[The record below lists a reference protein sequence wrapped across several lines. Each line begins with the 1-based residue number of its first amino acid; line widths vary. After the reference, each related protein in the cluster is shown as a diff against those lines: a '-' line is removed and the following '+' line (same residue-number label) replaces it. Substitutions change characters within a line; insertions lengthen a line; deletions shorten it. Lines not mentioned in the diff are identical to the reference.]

1 MLFSLL
7 PYVIGI
13 TALLLPLSHWL
24 YFLPKCFPAINRKS
38 GESQKAPK
46 TLIRF
51 GLPLHI
57 SKYLLT
63 PFKLTPFKL
72 TTPAESYGQ
81 IKSRKKKCIA
91 SSHSFCVGAG
101 LDKLAER
108 ENIQGTEVY
117 RKPFKHI
124 TLVTLRSLRIKAK
137 CTDSHSF
144 TALHRNNCIKGKEFK
159 KFNTK

>member
-13 TALLLPLSHWL
+13 TALLLPRSHWL

-63 PFKLTPFKL
+63 PFKLT
-72 TTPAESYGQ
+72 TPAESYGQ
-81 IKSRKKKCIA
+81 IKSQKKKCIA
-91 SSHSFCVGAG
+91 SSHSFCVVAG

-108 ENIQGTEVY
+108 ENIQGTEIS

-124 TLVTLRSLRIKAK
+124 TLVNLRSLRIKAK
-137 CTDSHSF
+137 CIDSHAC
-144 TALHRNNCIKGKEFK
+144 TALHRNNCIKGTKFK